1 MSREELAVLSATP
14 RRPRDG
20 PATALDGLRAGAGPA
35 AAGPILAY
43 LAYLAKT

>member
-14 RRPRDG
+14 RRG